1 MGRRRTKRF
10 RPAAVLG
17 SRLVKMGPAGDGGMN
32 IGGIGRTA
40 TYGPHLGK
48 QAQTGMG
55 KLAKSKIGIE
65 WIWGLGWD
73 MELWL
78 MGESWVESWME
89 SWIKGKRRNWMG
101 SF

>member
-1 MGRRRTKRF
+1 M
-10 RPAAVLG
+10 
-17 SRLVKMGPAGDGGMN
+17 GGMN

-65 WIWGLGWD
+65 LDLMGLGH
-73 MELWL
+73 
-78 MGESWVESWME
+78 GFVEWE
-89 SWIKGKRRNWMG
+89 NVG
-101 SF
+101 